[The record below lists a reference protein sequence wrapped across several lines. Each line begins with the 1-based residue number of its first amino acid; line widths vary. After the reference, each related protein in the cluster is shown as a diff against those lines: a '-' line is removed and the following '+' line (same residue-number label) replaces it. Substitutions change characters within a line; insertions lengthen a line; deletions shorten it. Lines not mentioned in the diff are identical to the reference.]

1 MNYKSQTKWKKNNT
15 TLVNIRLN
23 NYTDADILKFL
34 EKVGN
39 KQGTIKALIR
49 AEMER
54 QNFVC
59 PHPSK
64 KEMEAYEKYLDELE
78 EKGEV
83 GDYEA

>member
-1 MNYKSQTKWKKNNT
+1 MNKSLSKWQKKNT
-15 TLVNIRLN
+15 TIMCFRFN
-23 NYTDADILKFL
+23 NYSDADIVKFL
-34 EKVGN
+34 NQTEN
-39 KQGTIKALIR
+39 KTGMIKDLIR

-64 KEMEAYEKYLDELE
+64 KEIEAYEKYLDELE
-78 EKGEV
+78 RKGEV